1 MGMSSYIGAAG
12 DERGHDEPEPEE
24 EGEPSEVRCSYPRCE
39 RLTTFDPTYGD
50 LCYEHIRADNE

>member
-1 MGMSSYIGAAG
+1 MNAHSND
-12 DERGHDEPEPEE
+12 DEDDVRDMQE